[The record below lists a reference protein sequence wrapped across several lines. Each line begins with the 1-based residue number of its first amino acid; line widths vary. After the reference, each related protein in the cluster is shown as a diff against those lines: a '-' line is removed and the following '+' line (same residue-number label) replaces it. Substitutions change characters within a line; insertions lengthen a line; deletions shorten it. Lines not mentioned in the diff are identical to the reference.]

1 MSARLPTC
9 LLLGAILLGCG
20 SSAST
25 EGGVTG
31 TGISASVTGNVS
43 LVDESAAVAIMLP
56 FPIRV
61 TIAEVPGVESTTD
74 ANGTFALRGSFSG
87 ALTLQFSVADSR
99 AELGELALEVPAGSE
114 TVLENIEI
122 RTAAPPPDRIRPS
135 AVRQFDVFAHVDMI
149 DCAADGTGS
158 FVVVDDGRPPRQF
171 LVRVTAET
179 MIATRDGS
187 TLRCADL
194 QTGDAVQVDGIL
206 QRADQT
212 IVAGTVVVVP
222 MRPPPPPPGP
232 RAERVRGVVRAVGCE
247 RGLIEVEQ
255 RGTDEPVRR
264 IVQLVEGTDILCA
277 GEPPTPCSC
286 ADIAV
291 GDPIGVVG
299 LLFPE
304 RPGVVVAETIVV
316 DAALRHV
323 AVLAI
328 VASASCAAGLI
339 ELRDANAPTVVL
351 HAALSRRTEIL
362 CGRQVCACTALRRR
376 QRVRVEGFRDIKRPS
391 LIYAE
396 RLIVL
401 PG

>member
-1 MSARLPTC
+1 MKRVLTW
-9 LLLGAILLGCG
+9 LLLGATVFGCG

-31 TGISASVTGNVS
+31 TGISASVTGNIS
-43 LVDESAAVAIMLP
+43 LVDESASLTMVLP

-74 ANGTFALRGSFSG
+74 ANGAFALRGSFSG
-87 ALTLQFSVADSR
+87 AITLQFSAADSR

-122 RTAAPPPDRIRPS
+122 RAAAPPPDRIRPS
-135 AVRQFDVFAHVDMI
+135 AVRQFDVFAHVDVA
-149 DCAADGTGS
+149 DCTADGTGS

-179 MIATRDGS
+179 MITTRDGS
-187 TLRCADL
+187 ALRCADL
-194 QTGDAVQVDGIL
+194 RNGDAVQVEGIL

-212 IVAGTVVVVP
+212 IVAGTVVVVS
-222 MRPPPPPPGP
+222 MRPPPPTPGP
-232 RAERVRGVVRAVGCE
+232 RPERVRGVVRAVGCD

-255 RGTDEPVRR
+255 RGVDETVRR
-264 IVQLVEGTDILCA
+264 IVQLVETTEILCA

-291 GDPIGVVG
+291 GDPIGIAG

-304 RPGVVVAETIVV
+304 RPGIVVAQTIVV
-316 DAALRHV
+316 DAALRRV
-323 AVLAI
+323 ALLAI
-328 VASASCAAGLI
+328 VVSASCDAGMV
-339 ELRDANAPTVVL
+339 ELRDASAPAVVL

-362 CGRQVCACTALRRR
+362 CGRQVCDCTALRPR
-376 QRVRVEGFRDIKRPS
+376 QRVRVEGFRDVKRPS